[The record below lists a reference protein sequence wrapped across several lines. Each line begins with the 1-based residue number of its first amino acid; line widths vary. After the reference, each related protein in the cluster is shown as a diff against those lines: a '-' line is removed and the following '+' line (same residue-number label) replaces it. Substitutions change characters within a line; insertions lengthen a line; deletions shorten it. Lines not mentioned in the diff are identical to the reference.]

1 MRIALICFSILLL
14 AACGG
19 PNAPRAFSVSEN
31 GAHLETPTFEKGR
44 IERILAEQITTG
56 LGQPWRAE
64 ASIAEAPEWDPIL
77 EEFRWNAATI
87 AITVG
92 GPEGAT
98 LPSPEAE
105 IAAAVNTFM
114 HERMA
119 RNRAPII
126 GINRVVIAATGR
138 LYTVRE
144 GDTLSRIAAA
154 YYGQDDAWPRI
165 LDANPGIDP
174 AALTPGTVLNI
185 PE

>member
-1 MRIALICFSILLL
+1 MCMTLGMIG
-14 AACGG
+14 CGG
-19 PNAPRAFSVSEN
+19 PNAPRGLSLSED
-31 GAHLETPTFEKGR
+31 GAALHTPAREKTR

-64 ASIAEAPEWDPIL
+64 ASIAEIPVWDSVA
-77 EEFRWNAATI
+77 EEFRWEAATI

-98 LPSPEAE
+98 LPTPEAE

-126 GINRVVIAATGR
+126 AINRVTVVPGR
-138 LYTVRE
+138 MYTVRD
-144 GDTLSRIAAA
+144 GDTLAKIAAA

-165 LDANPGIDP
+165 LDANPGLDP
-174 AALTPGTVLNI
+174 ADLKPGTVLTI

>member
-1 MRIALICFSILLL
+1 MRLALTFISLLLL

-19 PNAPRAFSVSEN
+19 PNAPRGFSVTEN
-31 GAHLETPTFEKGR
+31 GANLETASSEKRR
-44 IERILAEQITTG
+44 IERILAEQIATG

-64 ASIAEAPEWDPIL
+64 ASIAETPEWDSVQ
-77 EEFRWNAATI
+77 EAFHWNAATI

-92 GPEGAT
+92 GPAGAT
-98 LPSPEAE
+98 LPNPEGE

-114 HERMA
+114 QPRMA

-126 GINRVVIAATGR
+126 AINRVTVAAGR
-138 LYTVRE
+138 TYTVRD

-174 AALTPGTVLNI
+174 AALKPGTVLTI